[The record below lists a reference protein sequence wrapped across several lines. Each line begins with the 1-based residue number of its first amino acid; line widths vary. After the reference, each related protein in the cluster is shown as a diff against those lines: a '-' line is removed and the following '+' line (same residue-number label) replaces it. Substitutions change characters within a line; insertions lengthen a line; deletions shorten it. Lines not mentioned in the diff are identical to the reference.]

1 MHVTL
6 SVWQALLI
14 AIWVALVES
23 RILGFATLTM
33 RFSPLMTGMMVGIIM
48 GDLKSAM
55 IVTAAIQLVYMGF
68 VAPGG
73 ALPAEPAI
81 ATAIAVP
88 VALLGHMSPQGAI
101 AIAVPVGLLG
111 SYLYQ
116 FRFFLNTFALKPMD
130 KFAAEGNARG
140 LRLSIMGI
148 PTIISFLLFIPLIFI
163 ALYFGAPVISG
174 VVSNITHGTVIHVLN
189 SVGGGLAALG
199 IAVIMQ
205 VIGKQKLLPFFFLA
219 YFMSVAFAKLQI
231 NMTIYAI
238 FGTIFAILYVM
249 FTSNRASDKA

>member
-1 MHVTL
+1 MHLTL
-6 SVWQALLI
+6 SVWQALGI
-14 AIWVALVES
+14 AVWVALVES

-33 RFSPLMTGMMVGIIM
+33 RFSPLMTGMMVGLIM
-48 GDLKSAM
+48 GQLHQAV
-55 IVTAAIQLVYMGF
+55 IITAAIQLVYMGF

-73 ALPAEPAI
+73 ALPAEPCI
-81 ATAIAVP
+81 AAAIAVP

-130 KFAAEGNARG
+130 RFAAEGNTRG
-140 LRLSIMGI
+140 LRWAIMAI
-148 PTIISFLLFIPLIFI
+148 PAVISFCLFIPLIFI
-163 ALYFGAPVISG
+163 ALYFGAPVIAH
-174 VVSNITHGTVIHVLN
+174 VVSGIQHGTIIHVLT

-219 YFMSVAFAKLQI
+219 YFMSVAFAKLNI
-231 NMTIYAI
+231 NMTIYAA
-238 FGTIFAILYVM
+238 FGIIFAILYVL
-249 FTSNRASDKA
+249 FTQKPAQN

>member
-6 SVWQALLI
+6 TVWQALLI
-14 AIWVALVES
+14 ALWVALVES

-33 RFSPLMTGMMVGIIM
+33 RFSPLMTGMMVGLIM
-48 GDLKSAM
+48 GQMHRAV
-55 IVTAAIQLVYMGF
+55 IITAAIQLVYMGF

-73 ALPAEPAI
+73 ALPAEPCI
-81 ATAIAVP
+81 AAAIAVP
-88 VALLGHMSPQGAI
+88 VAIMGNMSPQAAI

-130 KFAAEGNARG
+130 RYAKEANAHG
-140 LRLSIMGI
+140 LRISIMAI
-148 PTIISFLLFIPLIFI
+148 PTVISFCLFIPLIFI
-163 ALYFGAPVISG
+163 ALYFGAPVIAH
-174 VVSNITHGTVIHVLN
+174 VVANIQHGTIIHVLT

-219 YFMSVAFAKLQI
+219 YSMSVAFAKLNI
-231 NMTIYAI
+231 NMTIYAA
-238 FGTIFAILYVM
+238 FGIIFAFLYVM
-249 FTSNRASDKA
+249 FTQKQVDN